1 VLLDES
7 NDDGRLIVLIEA
19 IDRPKLLNDVTT
31 IITEESVSLL
41 WIVNQQLVYFSRF
54 FLMHFSDFEITSAH
68 IATEH
73 GVVKDRL
80 AIRPVSLLM
89 PACSML
95 FACCTF
101 VFIFLT

>member
-31 IITEESVSLL
+31 IITDESVSLQL
-41 WIVNQQLVYFSRF
+41 ITNQQHIYYSCFCLV
-54 FLMHFSDFEITSAH
+54 HPSDFEITSAH

-80 AIRPVSLLM
+80 AIRPVSVAK
-89 PACSML
+89 PSSFSCML
-95 FACCTF
+95 DF
-101 VFIFLT
+101 